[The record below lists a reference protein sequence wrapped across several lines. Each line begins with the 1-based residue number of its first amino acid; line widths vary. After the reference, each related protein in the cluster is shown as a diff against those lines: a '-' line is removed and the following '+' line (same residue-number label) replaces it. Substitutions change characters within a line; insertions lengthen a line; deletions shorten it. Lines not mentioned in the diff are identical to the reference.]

1 MECWKWD
8 TVSSRFVEIIS
19 ASLQPEIRIKN
30 QNLSDS
36 EIMSTIK
43 ELVLDEEI
51 LDVRRLL
58 YKKLEIEIPEHLREP
73 PSDESF

>member
-1 MECWKWD
+1 
-8 TVSSRFVEIIS
+8 
-19 ASLQPEIRIKN
+19 
-30 QNLSDS
+30 
-36 EIMSTIK
+36 MSTIK